1 MCKIVVIG
9 STNTDMTIQT
19 DVLPQVGDIV
29 AGGRF
34 RICPGGKGANE
45 AIAAS
50 RLGGSVSLITKT
62 GNDLFGRQAKQMF
75 SSEGI
80 RTDYIFSDANNPS
93 GVALI
98 MVNNAG
104 EKYISLAQ
112 GSITTLSLE
121 EIDKTRSEIMDAKV
135 LLIELE
141 TPIETALYAARI
153 ASESGVPVII
163 NPSPQQT
170 LPDELFSLA
179 SIMIPNRSEASKLT
193 GVDVNDFDSA
203 EEAARKLADKGVETV
218 IITMGHRGAL
228 MLRDEET
235 HIIEAFDADVKDTSG
250 AGDVFCAAVCVAIS
264 ENKDLLSAMKMASAA
279 AALQVSRD
287 GMMDAIPYRYEVERL
302 LIPPPDAPNKLI

>member
-1 MCKIVVIG
+1 
-9 STNTDMTIQT
+9 MTIQT

-121 EIDKTRSEIMDAKV
+121 EIDKTRSEIMDAQV

-302 LIPPPDAPNKLI
+302 LTPPMRLIN

>member
-1 MCKIVVIG
+1 
-9 STNTDMTIQT
+9 MTIQT

-29 AGGRF
+29 AGGKF

-170 LPDELFSLA
+170 LPDELFRLA
-179 SIMIPNRSEASKLT
+179 SIMIPNRSETSKLT

-203 EEAARKLADKGVETV
+203 KEAARKLADKGVETV

-302 LIPPPDAPNKLI
+302 LTPLMRLTNRFIIYYKKSIPNT

>member
-302 LIPPPDAPNKLI
+302 LTPPPPMRLTN

>member
-1 MCKIVVIG
+1 
-9 STNTDMTIQT
+9 MTIQT

-228 MLRDEET
+228 MLRDGET
-235 HIIEAFDADVKDTSG
+235 HVIEAFDADVKDTSG

-302 LIPPPDAPNKLI
+302 LIPPPMRLTN

>member
-302 LIPPPDAPNKLI
+302 LTPPPMRLTN

>member
-1 MCKIVVIG
+1 
-9 STNTDMTIQT
+9 MTIQT

-29 AGGRF
+29 AGGKF

-302 LIPPPDAPNKLI
+302 LIPPPRCA

>member
-1 MCKIVVIG
+1 
-9 STNTDMTIQT
+9 MTIQT

-302 LIPPPDAPNKLI
+302 LTPPPPMRLTN

>member
-1 MCKIVVIG
+1 
-9 STNTDMTIQT
+9 MTIQT

-29 AGGRF
+29 AGGKF

-203 EEAARKLADKGVETV
+203 EEAARKLEAQLLKIFDFSAWIESEILRTSFGET
-218 IITMGHRGAL
+218 
-228 MLRDEET
+228 LRRNLE
-235 HIIEAFDADVKDTSG
+235 SG
-250 AGDVFCAAVCVAIS
+250 I
-264 ENKDLLSAMKMASAA
+264 
-279 AALQVSRD
+279 
-287 GMMDAIPYRYEVERL
+287 RY
-302 LIPPPDAPNKLI
+302 

>member
-1 MCKIVVIG
+1 
-9 STNTDMTIQT
+9 MTIQT

-29 AGGRF
+29 AGGKF

-302 LIPPPDAPNKLI
+302 LIPPDAPNKLI

>member
-1 MCKIVVIG
+1 
-9 STNTDMTIQT
+9 MTIQT

-302 LIPPPDAPNKLI
+302 LPPPRCA

>member
-1 MCKIVVIG
+1 
-9 STNTDMTIQT
+9 MTIQT

-302 LIPPPDAPNKLI
+302 LTPPMRITN

>member
-1 MCKIVVIG
+1 
-9 STNTDMTIQT
+9 MTIQT

-302 LIPPPDAPNKLI
+302 LTPPPMRGTRPFPL

>member
-1 MCKIVVIG
+1 
-9 STNTDMTIQT
+9 MTIQT

-153 ASESGVPVII
+153 ASKSGVPVII

-170 LPDELFSLA
+170 LPDELFRLA
-179 SIMIPNRSEASKLT
+179 SIMIPNRSETSKLT

-203 EEAARKLADKGVETV
+203 KEAARKLADKGVETV

-302 LIPPPDAPNKLI
+302 LTPLMCLTN

>member
-1 MCKIVVIG
+1 
-9 STNTDMTIQT
+9 MTIQT

-302 LIPPPDAPNKLI
+302 LTPPMRLIN

>member
-1 MCKIVVIG
+1 
-9 STNTDMTIQT
+9 MTIQT

-302 LIPPPDAPNKLI
+302 LTPP

>member
-1 MCKIVVIG
+1 
-9 STNTDMTIQT
+9 MTIQT

-135 LLIELE
+135 LLIELD

-302 LIPPPDAPNKLI
+302 LTPPRCA

>member
-1 MCKIVVIG
+1 
-9 STNTDMTIQT
+9 MTIQT

-203 EEAARKLADKGVETV
+203 KEAARKLADKGVETV

-302 LIPPPDAPNKLI
+302 LIPPPMRLTN

>member
-1 MCKIVVIG
+1 
-9 STNTDMTIQT
+9 MTIQT

-29 AGGRF
+29 AGGKF

-302 LIPPPDAPNKLI
+302 LTPP

>member
-1 MCKIVVIG
+1 
-9 STNTDMTIQT
+9 MTIQT

-29 AGGRF
+29 AGGKF

>member
-1 MCKIVVIG
+1 
-9 STNTDMTIQT
+9 MTIQT

-29 AGGRF
+29 AGGKF

-302 LIPPPDAPNKLI
+302 LIPPMRLTN

>member
-1 MCKIVVIG
+1 
-9 STNTDMTIQT
+9 MTIQT

-302 LIPPPDAPNKLI
+302 LIPPPPMRLTN

>member
-1 MCKIVVIG
+1 
-9 STNTDMTIQT
+9 MTIQT

-250 AGDVFCAAVCVAIS
+250 AGDVFCAAVYVAIS

-302 LIPPPDAPNKLI
+302 LTPPPMRLTN

>member
-1 MCKIVVIG
+1 
-9 STNTDMTIQT
+9 MTIQT

-179 SIMIPNRSEASKLT
+179 SIMI
-193 GVDVNDFDSA
+193 D
-203 EEAARKLADKGVETV
+203 RKSVV
-218 IITMGHRGAL
+218 
-228 MLRDEET
+228 
-235 HIIEAFDADVKDTSG
+235 
-250 AGDVFCAAVCVAIS
+250 
-264 ENKDLLSAMKMASAA
+264 
-279 AALQVSRD
+279 
-287 GMMDAIPYRYEVERL
+287 
-302 LIPPPDAPNKLI
+302 

>member
-1 MCKIVVIG
+1 
-9 STNTDMTIQT
+9 MTIQT

-302 LIPPPDAPNKLI
+302 LTPPPDASNKLI

>member
-1 MCKIVVIG
+1 
-9 STNTDMTIQT
+9 MTIQT

-29 AGGRF
+29 AGGRV
-34 RICPGGKGANE
+34 RVCPGGKGANE

-302 LIPPPDAPNKLI
+302 LTPPRCA

>member
-1 MCKIVVIG
+1 
-9 STNTDMTIQT
+9 MTIQT

-302 LIPPPDAPNKLI
+302 LIPPPPRCA

>member
-1 MCKIVVIG
+1 VCKIVVIG

-302 LIPPPDAPNKLI
+302 LTPPRCA

>member
-1 MCKIVVIG
+1 
-9 STNTDMTIQT
+9 MTIQT

-29 AGGRF
+29 AGGKF

-153 ASESGVPVII
+153 ASESGVLVII

-302 LIPPPDAPNKLI
+302 LIPPMRLTN

>member
-1 MCKIVVIG
+1 
-9 STNTDMTIQT
+9 MTIQT

-29 AGGRF
+29 AGGKF

-302 LIPPPDAPNKLI
+302 LIHPRCA

>member
-1 MCKIVVIG
+1 
-9 STNTDMTIQT
+9 MTIQT

>member
-1 MCKIVVIG
+1 
-9 STNTDMTIQT
+9 MTIQT

-29 AGGRF
+29 AGGKF

-302 LIPPPDAPNKLI
+302 LILPRCA

>member
-1 MCKIVVIG
+1 
-9 STNTDMTIQT
+9 MTIQT
-19 DVLPQVGDIV
+19 DVLPSVGDIV
-29 AGGRF
+29 AGGKF

-193 GVDVNDFDSA
+193 GVEVNDFDSA
-203 EEAARKLADKGVETV
+203 KEAARKLADKGVETV

-228 MLRDEET
+228 MLRDGET

-264 ENKDLLSAMKMASAA
+264 ENKDLLSAMRMASAA

-302 LIPPPDAPNKLI
+302 LTSPDAPNKLI

>member
-1 MCKIVVIG
+1 VCKIVVIG

-302 LIPPPDAPNKLI
+302 LTPPPMRLTN

>member
-1 MCKIVVIG
+1 
-9 STNTDMTIQT
+9 MTIQT

-29 AGGRF
+29 AGGKF

-302 LIPPPDAPNKLI
+302 LIPPPMRLIN

>member
-1 MCKIVVIG
+1 
-9 STNTDMTIQT
+9 MTIQT

-170 LPDELFSLA
+170 LPDELFRLA
-179 SIMIPNRSEASKLT
+179 SIMIPNRSETSKLT

-203 EEAARKLADKGVETV
+203 KEAARKLADKGVETV

-302 LIPPPDAPNKLI
+302 LTPPLMRLTN

>member
-1 MCKIVVIG
+1 
-9 STNTDMTIQT
+9 MTIQT
-19 DVLPQVGDIV
+19 DVLPQVGDIM

-302 LIPPPDAPNKLI
+302 LTPPRCA